1 MKGGFI
7 VKQLFIILF
16 TGVLCFGPELL
27 SSPQQKGRK
36 PGLYAVFDTSMGT
49 FVCELYEKSAPL
61 AVENFVGLAQG
72 TKEWLTPKGDMVK
85 KPFYNGIT
93 FHRVIK
99 GFMIQAGDISG
110 KGNFQYVINFQDEI
124 VPALRFDRPGVLAM
138 ANYGKNT
145 NGTQFFVTVAP
156 QPHLNGKHTIFGR
169 VTQGLDVVQK
179 ISDVPVGPAKKPSK
193 DVIINKITIERAGK
207 PAR

>member
-1 MKGGFI
+1 MK
-7 VKQLFIILF
+7 K
-16 TGVLCFGPELL
+16 LL
-27 SSPQQKGRK
+27 VPLIAGALMACTAAAQQKARK
-36 PGLYAVFDTSMGT
+36 PGLYAAFDTSMGI
-49 FVCELYEKSAPL
+49 FVCELYEKNAPL

-110 KGNFQYVINFQDEI
+110 KGNFQYIINFQDEI
-124 VPALRFDRPGVLAM
+124 VPSLRFDRPGVLAM

-169 VTQGLDVVQK
+169 VVEGQDIVQK
-179 ISDVPVGPAKKPSK
+179 ISEVPVGPAKKPAK
-193 DVIINKITIERAGK
+193 DVIINRVTIERVGK
-207 PAR
+207 PVR

>member
-1 MKGGFI
+1 MDTPRAGLKAI
-7 VKQLFIILF
+7 VLIL
-16 TGVLCFGPELL
+16 GVVLL
-27 SSPQQKGRK
+27 LHAQQKGRK
-36 PGLYAVFDTSMGT
+36 PGLYAVFDTSMGM
-49 FVCELYEKSAPL
+49 FVCELYEKNAPL

-124 VPALRFDRPGVLAM
+124 VPSLKFDRPGVLAM

-145 NGTQFFVTVAP
+145 NGTQFFITVAP
-156 QPHLNGKHTIFGR
+156 QPHLDGKHTIFGR
-169 VTQGLDVVQK
+169 VVEGLDVVQK
-179 ISDVPVGPAKKPSK
+179 ISAVDVGPAKKPITN
-193 DVIINKITIERAGK
+193 VVINKITIERTGK
-207 PAR
+207 PVTPKG

>member
-1 MKGGFI
+1 MA
-7 VKQLFIILF
+7 LILA
-16 TGVLCFGPELL
+16 TAAILPA
-27 SSPQQKGRK
+27 QQKGRK
-36 PGLYAVFDTSMGT
+36 PGLYAIIDTSMGT

-110 KGNFQYVINFQDEI
+110 KGNFQYVINFRDEI
-124 VPALRFDRPGVLAM
+124 LPSLKFDRPGVLAM

-145 NGTQFFVTVAP
+145 NGTQFFVTIAP

-169 VTQGLDVVQK
+169 VVEALDVVQK
-179 ISDVPVGPAKKPSK
+179 ISEVPVGPAKKPAK
-193 DVIINKITIERAGK
+193 DVIINKIAIERISK